1 MSKISLMKYSYS
13 STYFIGE
20 VMNIDGIFIDVM
32 LYPDRY
38 SNIRLASPI
47 YISSEECG
55 LITFSVS
62 NVTRA
67 KYGKE
72 FALIR
77 KGSGGEASNIYPDIK
92 THYNYI
98 IRVYN
103 LYYVDKE
110 GNIIRKMGCNP
121 SPHDPVYSLAREDLR
136 KVLFTPKFNSDILRI
151 LAMVNPDPLFIHE
164 FLIQVKDV
172 CDKYDSSLLLSEML
186 SALYQADYRRI
197 DIFIRD
203 FREVFLS
210 EE

>member
-1 MSKISLMKYSYS
+1 MSKIDLMNYSYS

-20 VMNIDGIFIDVM
+20 VMNIDGEFVEVM

-55 LITFSVS
+55 LITFSIS
-62 NVTRA
+62 NVIRA

-72 FALIR
+72 FALIKR
-77 KGSGGEASNIYPDIK
+77 DTGIETSNVYPDIK

-103 LYYVDKE
+103 LYYIDKD
-110 GNIIRKMGCNP
+110 GNVIRKMGCNP
-121 SPHDPVYSLAREDLR
+121 SPHDPVYSLSKEDLR
-136 KVLFTPKFNSDILRI
+136 KILFTPSFNCDILRI
-151 LAMVNPDPLFIHE
+151 LAMVNPNPLFIRE
-164 FLIQVKDV
+164 FLIHVKEV
-172 CDKYDSSLLLSEML
+172 YNEYDLGNLLTEML
-186 SALYQADYRRI
+186 SALHQAGYRMI
-197 DIFIRD
+197 DQFIRD
-203 FREVFLS
+203 FKEVFLS